1 MAVSLFYNIDRR
13 LGSVMDR
20 TAYLGA
26 HNNTP
31 SFCHGACAPVAFF
44 EESCY
49 GQSYTVSLEKIVTV
63 QHADIKSNALF
74 LGGPWFV
81 AIFQLP
87 QRFQVVHDSSGTMAG
102 VQTMPFTFAA
112 PVGTVIASMLIK
124 KGPAVYIVIF
134 ASVLQMIGF
143 ALLSAVPVSTSIP
156 ARVYGFQVIAGFG
169 CGINIYALLILV
181 PFVIEPRDKG
191 K

>member
-1 MAVSLFYNIDRR
+1 
-13 LGSVMDR
+13 
-20 TAYLGA
+20 
-26 HNNTP
+26 
-31 SFCHGACAPVAFF
+31 
-44 EESCY
+44 
-49 GQSYTVSLEKIVTV
+49 
-63 QHADIKSNALF
+63 
-74 LGGPWFV
+74 
-81 AIFQLP
+81 
-87 QRFQVVHDSSGTMAG
+87 MAG

-143 ALLSAVPVSTSIP
+143 ALLSAVPDSTSIP